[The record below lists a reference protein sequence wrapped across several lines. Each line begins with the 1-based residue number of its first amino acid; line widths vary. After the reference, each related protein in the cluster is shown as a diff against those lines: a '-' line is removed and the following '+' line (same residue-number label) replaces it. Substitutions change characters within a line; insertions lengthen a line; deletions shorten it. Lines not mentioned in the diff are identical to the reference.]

1 MNDIYYRRYLPTD
14 AEKIISEKFNWL
26 IEYVKKTP
34 QLDFQITFNCDKK
47 GNGEN
52 AIIPDLGKGS
62 SRFSL
67 YRGTSRILSFEFSNK
82 CKLKISAAESYIANC
97 SPSDNFFSPEGLSL
111 KNINAYLE
119 NINTF
124 IDEKGYKKYGSYYIN
139 EEGRVEG
146 FFQNLLNRRYTL
158 FPKGDD
164 DFIIFDREFEFGF
177 SSGIQEDVQNKEASK
192 CITELRNKAIN
203 DNVLFNKT
211 YTDKSGFDE
220 IDGIGIN
227 KNGDIIILEVKHPRN
242 DEGIAYG
249 PMQVRYYIEQLKKA
263 INDKSFNAEFFDSIT
278 KIVEQKQRL
287 GILSLPAKWTMPKRL
302 SGKIIPYLIVG
313 SMDDQPFLSKPMK
326 KRFDGVRK
334 HFNDDKFP
342 LQVKVCANASEYDGT
357 MIDYTIE

>member
-1 MNDIYYRRYLPTD
+1 MNNIYYRRYLPKD
-14 AEKIISEKFNWL
+14 AEKYILENFRWL
-26 IEYVKKTP
+26 IEFVKKTP
-34 QLDFQITFNCDKK
+34 ELDFQITFNCDKTERGEAELEN
-47 GNGEN
+47 GN
-52 AIIPDLGKGS
+52 

-67 YRGTSRILSFEFSNK
+67 YRGTSRIISFEFPNNGK
-82 CKLKISAAESYIANC
+82 PKISAAESYIANC

-124 IDEKGYKKYGSYYIN
+124 IDEKGYKKYGRYYIN

-263 INDKSFNAEFFDSIT
+263 INDKYFNAEFFDSIT

-357 MIDYTIE
+357 LMDYTIK